1 VLCPVSERSTSRK
14 IWFLNPFRRILSG
27 MDKRSILLVDDH
39 RILLDGVK
47 NLLSS
52 SNEFEVKGTA
62 ASGKEAL
69 ELIKANEYD
78 ILVTDYELPGLT
90 GLELIKA
97 AKTVLPEMKIVVLS
111 MHDDPSV
118 VKEILRAGVN
128 GYILKKDTHKTL
140 VDALHKVVNGKR
152 FLSDEISDLLIQ
164 MADEPDERGVL
175 TAREVEILR
184 LVAKEYSSRQ
194 IAEILFISERTVET
208 HRKNILKKTGA
219 SNLVGLIKYAY
230 ANNLI

>member
-1 VLCPVSERSTSRK
+1 
-14 IWFLNPFRRILSG
+14 
-27 MDKRSILLVDDH
+27 MLVDDH

-47 NLLSS
+47 NLLSN
-52 SNEFEVKGTA
+52 SNEFEVKDTA
-62 ASGKEAL
+62 ASGKDAL
-69 ELIKANEYD
+69 ALLKTKEYD
-78 ILVTDYELPGLT
+78 VMVTDYELPGLT

-111 MHDDPSV
+111 MHDDPAIV
-118 VKEILRAGVN
+118 RELLRAGVN

-140 VDALHKVVNGKR
+140 TDALQKVIANKR
-152 FLSDEISDLLIQ
+152 FLSDEISDLLIHL
-164 MADEPDERGVL
+164 ADEPDDRGTL
-175 TAREVEILR
+175 TSREVEILR

-219 SNLVGLIKYAY
+219 TNLVGLIKYAY